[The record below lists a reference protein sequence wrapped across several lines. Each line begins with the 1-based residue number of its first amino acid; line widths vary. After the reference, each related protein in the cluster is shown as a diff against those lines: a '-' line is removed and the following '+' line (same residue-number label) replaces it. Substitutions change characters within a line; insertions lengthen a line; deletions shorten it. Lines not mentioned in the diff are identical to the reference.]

1 MGYFTNNR
9 ISSWVVENRVHKFSS
24 KGNRILVDDK
34 HRRGMLYPLRCLSSN
49 ETKNRYTSKLF
60 FMNSFNCS
68 TWDNFVC
75 TVYSTMYIQQRDI
88 SPLLETSFFV
98 PLTFFANKY
107 RKHRTKDSN
116 PSHHKKRKCRSPVCS
131 DFEWCVHHRG
141 RDTDDGRK

>member
-1 MGYFTNNR
+1 MINT
-9 ISSWVVENRVHKFSS
+9 VE
-24 KGNRILVDDK
+24 GCYILYGVYHLMNQKIDI
-34 HRRGMLYPLRCLSSN
+34 PVN
-49 ETKNRYTSKLF
+49 F

-75 TVYSTMYIQQRDI
+75 TAYSTMYIQQRDI

-107 RKHRTKDSN
+107 RKYRTKDSN

-131 DFEWCVHHRG
+131 DFEWCVRHRG